1 MKKIVF
7 FTGAGISAESGV
19 KTFRDNGG
27 LWNEYKVEEVAHID
41 GWRRNKELVL
51 EFYNKR
57 RAEMPTV
64 SPNAAH
70 IAIAELQKSGLF
82 EVHVVTQNVDDLHER
97 AGSTDVLHLHGELKK
112 ARSTMDPSLIYDWTE
127 DIKIGDKCEKGSQ
140 LRPHVTWF
148 GEALDYGI
156 LGRAKYLAEEA
167 DFFVV
172 VGTSM
177 AVQPAAS
184 IPFMSKETA
193 LIYYVN
199 PDGLMGVEIPQYRR
213 GFFYHVMDVA
223 STGVQ
228 KVIDEIKSL

>member
-27 LWNEYKVEEVAHID
+27 LWNEYKVEDVAHIN
-41 GWRRNKELVL
+41 GWRKNKELVL

-64 SPNAAH
+64 EPNLAH
-70 IAIAELQKSGLF
+70 KAIAELQASGEY

-97 AGSTDVLHLHGELKK
+97 AGSTGVLHLHGELKK
-112 ARSTMDPSLIYDWTE
+112 ARSTVDPSLIYEWTE
-127 DIKIGDKCEKGSQ
+127 DIKLGDKCEKGSQ

-148 GEALDYGI
+148 GEPLDYTI

-167 DFFVV
+167 DIFVV

-193 LIYYVN
+193 LIYYIN
-199 PDGLMGVEIPQYRR
+199 PDGLVDVHIPSYRR
-213 GFFYHVMDVA
+213 AFFYHVMDVA
-223 STGVQ
+223 TTGVQ
-228 KVIDEIKSL
+228 KVIEEIKSL